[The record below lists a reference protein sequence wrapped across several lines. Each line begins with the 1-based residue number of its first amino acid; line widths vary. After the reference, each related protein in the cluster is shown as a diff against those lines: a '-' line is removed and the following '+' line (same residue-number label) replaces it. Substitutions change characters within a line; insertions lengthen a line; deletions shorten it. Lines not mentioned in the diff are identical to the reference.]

1 MIIVGSVIGSGIFI
15 STGPVVQH
23 LPSPLWALLIW
34 FFGGFI
40 TLLGCLI
47 YAEFGS
53 RWPDVGG
60 DYIYLKNIYNPL
72 AGFMVGWA
80 GFWLINPAS
89 IAALSLAVNKYLY
102 PFVSSQVLETPLFFN
117 LTGKKLI
124 AIGII
129 LFFSTIHFVGMKI
142 GSLVQNTLTVLKIF
156 AIIGIALAVFSSGKG
171 SFDYL
176 NTQTGGSFTLSATGV
191 AMIYVI
197 FSYSGWFTSA
207 YVAGE
212 IKNPKKNLPL
222 SLFWGVFIV
231 TSLYLLINFAYVY
244 SLEPSLYSQSDQV
257 ATLAFS
263 TVLGARAAT
272 VVSAV
277 IIIAILGSISAVV
290 LTAPRIYYAMAHDG
304 LFFRAGKHVH
314 SRFQTPWVSIVIQG
328 VLACLYVLWGTLEDV
343 LMMIGFPMIIISLV
357 TGAGLFK
364 LRREKTAAKDSFQT
378 PFYPWVPLLFV
389 LSYGAIAVAAFKGAP
404 TKALGGLLILSL
416 GIPIYF
422 LFKKQ
427 GSKL

>member
-53 RWPDVGG
+53 RWPEVGG

-89 IAALSLAVNKYLY
+89 IAALSLAVSEYLY
-102 PFVSSQVLETPLFFN
+102 PFVSTEVL
-117 LTGKKLI
+117 KKLI

-129 LFFSTIHFVGMKI
+129 LVFSTIHFVGMKI

-156 AIIGIALAVFSSGKG
+156 AIIGIALAVFFSGKG

-176 NTQTGGSFTLSATGV
+176 NTPTGGSFTLSATGV

-197 FSYSGWFTSA
+197 FTYSGWFTSA

-212 IKNPKKNLPL
+212 IKNPRKNLPR
-222 SLFWGVFIV
+222 SLFWGVSIV
-231 TSLYLLINFAYVY
+231 TTLYLLINLAYVY
-244 SLEPSLYSQSDQV
+244 AIEPSLYSQSDQV

-272 VVSAV
+272 FVSAV

-290 LTAPRIYYAMAHDG
+290 LTAPRIYYAMANDG
-304 LFFRAGKHVH
+304 LFFNVGKHVH

-343 LMMIGFPMIIISLV
+343 LMMIGFPMIVISLV

-364 LRREKTAAKDSFQT
+364 LRKEKAAAKDSFRT

-389 LSYGAIAVAAFKGAP
+389 LSYGAIAVAAFVGAP
-404 TKALGGLLILSL
+404 TKALGGLLILGM

-427 GSKL
+427 GSKP